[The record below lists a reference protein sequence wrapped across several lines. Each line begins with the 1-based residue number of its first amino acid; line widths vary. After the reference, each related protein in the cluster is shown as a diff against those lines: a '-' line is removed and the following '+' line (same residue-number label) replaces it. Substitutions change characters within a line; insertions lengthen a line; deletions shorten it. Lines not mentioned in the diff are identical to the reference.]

1 MNNKTSGSREPNPAA
16 FNLSLHPLLN
26 TYRLEVLEVLHNEA
40 NFLPNSRVDVLT
52 VSGPKSELA
61 YHINQDDDQ
70 VKTIIDSLN
79 LDTASPTLMALCIKL
94 EINPSATF
102 DYAASISKPLLQSLF
117 TDYDIHSSFLLDLV
131 GRPNYW
137 SAVSQVKSDPT
148 DNQEVFEFHC
158 QQPRWHQKEWYDKEQ
173 GATKGNKAPC
183 SVYMTYS
190 TATDTTIYL
199 VVAPD
204 DGIWFSFIDLIRP
217 ATPINDNPLVA
228 GFELATSPFLIH
240 SMISNIAFVQ
250 STKYTDEAQDRLMT
264 QLRNVN
270 DYSDSLEIAG
280 IQNQGA
286 HDSDSRQ
293 KLSSITRQLHHVSQ
307 SIDTGLARSSA
318 AVKVSTKLLEAHKQ
332 FCHHT
337 GRGLPG
343 TAVSQTQAAIQYVY
357 DSYIHQ
363 HSWLEQSKAR
373 KETAMNFVFNVV
385 TQGDSTIN
393 LNTSYRMSQD
403 SSSIHA
409 LTVLA
414 MVFLPGTFTAT
425 LFSCVAFRT
434 SDSGA
439 AEVTKWLL
447 PFILVALTLTFAV
460 ITMWLAHKRIGNWYH
475 ALALNLRQRLTRR
488 PRNIR
493 DRYMV

>member
-1 MNNKTSGSREPNPAA
+1 MIRDEKMNNKTSGSREPNPAA

-26 TYRLEVLEVLHNEA
+26 TYRLELLEVLHNEA
-40 NFLPNSRVDVLT
+40 NFLPNSRVNVLA

-61 YHINQDDDQ
+61 YHINQDDTQ
-70 VKTIIDSLN
+70 VKTIID
-79 LDTASPTLMALCIKL
+79 
-94 EINPSATF
+94 
-102 DYAASISKPLLQSLF
+102 
-117 TDYDIHSSFLLDLV
+117 
-131 GRPNYW
+131 
-137 SAVSQVKSDPT
+137 
-148 DNQEVFEFHC
+148 
-158 QQPRWHQKEWYDKEQ
+158 
-173 GATKGNKAPC
+173 
-183 SVYMTYS
+183 
-190 TATDTTIYL
+190 
-199 VVAPD
+199 
-204 DGIWFSFIDLIRP
+204 
-217 ATPINDNPLVA
+217 
-228 GFELATSPFLIH
+228 
-240 SMISNIAFVQ
+240 
-250 STKYTDEAQDRLMT
+250 
-264 QLRNVN
+264 LRNVN

-293 KLSSITRQLHHVSQ
+293 NLSSITRQLHHVSQ
-307 SIDTGLARSSA
+307 SINTGLARSSA
-318 AVKVSTKLLEAHKQ
+318 AVKVSTKLLKAHKQ

-337 GRGLPG
+337 ARGLPG

-434 SDSGA
+434 NDSGA
-439 AEVTKWLL
+439 AEVTRWLL
-447 PFILVALTLTFAV
+447 PFPIRESEIG
-460 ITMWLAHKRIGNWYH
+460 ITRWL
-475 ALALNLRQRLTRR
+475 
-488 PRNIR
+488 
-493 DRYMV
+493 